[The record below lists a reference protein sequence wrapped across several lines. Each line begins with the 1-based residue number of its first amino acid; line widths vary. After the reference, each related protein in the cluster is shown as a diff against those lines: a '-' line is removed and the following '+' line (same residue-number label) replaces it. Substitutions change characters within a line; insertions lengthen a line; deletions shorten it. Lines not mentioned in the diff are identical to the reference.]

1 MLQYPSILG
10 VKKMPLGMPC
20 IAFYKYDGSNL
31 RFEWSPKKGWHKY
44 GSRTQMIDRKS
55 EIYGEGIEIFHDT
68 MGDILIDR
76 LKAFMPKEFKNLER
90 VTAFAEFY
98 GDNSFAGNHEP
109 EDEKKLALFD
119 VFLFKKGFLP
129 PNQFVEYF
137 GDLDWTSQVVY
148 KGNLN
153 KEFIERIRY
162 NTLEDA
168 PLNEGVICKGVSEKI
183 NFKTQNNIWMTKI
196 KTYGYL
202 NKLKKVY
209 ADKWENFAE

>member
-20 IAFYKYDGSNL
+20 IAFYKHDGSNL
-31 RFEWSPKKGWHKY
+31 RFEWSLKKGWHKY
-44 GSRTQMIDRKS
+44 GSRTQMIDRNS
-55 EIYGEGIEIFHDT
+55 PIYGEGIEIFHDT
-68 MGDILIDR
+68 MGDIIIDR
-76 LKAFMPKEFKNLER
+76 LKAFMPKQFKTLER
-90 VTAFAEFY
+90 VTAFAELY

-109 EDEKKLALFD
+109 EDVKKLSLFD
-119 VFLFKKGFLP
+119 LFLFKKGFLP
-129 PNQFVEYF
+129 PAEFVQYF
-137 GDLDWTSQVVY
+137 GNLDWTSQIVY

-153 KEFIERIRY
+153 KEFIEKIRY
-162 NTLEDA
+162 NTLEDIT
-168 PLNEGVICKGVSEKI
+168 LNEGVICKGVSEKI

-209 ADKWENFAE
+209 EDKWENYGE